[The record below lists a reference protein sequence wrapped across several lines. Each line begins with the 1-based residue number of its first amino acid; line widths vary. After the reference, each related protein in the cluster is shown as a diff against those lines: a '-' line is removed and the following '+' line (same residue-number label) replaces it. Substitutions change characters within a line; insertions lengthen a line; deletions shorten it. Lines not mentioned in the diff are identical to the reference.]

1 MAESFSAKGKTME
14 KLIIHG
20 GKPLYGEVDI
30 SGMKNSALP
39 VIFGTIAA
47 ADICEIGNVP
57 DVSDISLAL
66 EVLRTLG
73 AKVRF
78 INADTVL
85 IDTRC
90 VERRTPPME
99 LVSKMRGSTY
109 LLGAMLGRFGEA
121 EVGMP
126 GGCNFGVR
134 PIDQH
139 VKGFEALGAS
149 VNFSTTGNLLLQA
162 GEGGLRG
169 NSIYFNVVSV
179 GATINVMLAAI
190 FADGITTLENAAR
203 EPHIVDMANFLNA
216 CGAQIMGA
224 GTSMIRIRGVKSLH
238 GCRYSIAPDMI
249 EAGTYM
255 TAAAAAGGSVTIRRV
270 IPKHMDAITAKL
282 REIGVETKSFDDAIT
297 VTSSRHYRATEI
309 KTNPYPG
316 FPTDMHPQFTALL
329 CLANGISRISEGIW
343 SDRFRY
349 VDELIK
355 MGADIS
361 VVDSEAHIMGVH
373 ALTGTS
379 VKACDL
385 RAGACLVIA
394 GLCAQGTTTVTGL
407 EFVDRGYQNLPEK
420 LRALGASIIRV

>member
-1 MAESFSAKGKTME
+1 ME

-39 VIFGTIAA
+39 VIFGTIATG
-47 ADICEIGNVP
+47 DICEISNVP

-73 AKVRF
+73 ARIRF

-85 IDTRC
+85 IDTRS
-90 VERRTPPME
+90 VERKTPPLE

-109 LLGAMLGRFGEA
+109 LIGAMLGRFGEA

-139 VKGFEALGAS
+139 IKGFEALGAT
-149 VNFSTTGNLLLQA
+149 VNFSPNGNLFFKA
-162 GEGGLRG
+162 AERGLVG
-169 NSIYFNVVSV
+169 NQIYFNVVSV
-179 GATINVMLAAI
+179 GATINVMLAAV
-190 FADGITTLENAAR
+190 FAEGVTTMENAAR

-216 CGAQIMGA
+216 CGADITGA
-224 GTSMIRIRGVKSLH
+224 GTSMIRIRGVKALH
-238 GCRYSIAPDMI
+238 GCHYSIAPDMI

-255 TAAAAAGGSVTIRRV
+255 TAAAAAGGKVTIRRI

-282 REIGVETKSFDDAIT
+282 REIGVGTEVFDDAIT
-297 VTSSRHYRATEI
+297 VVSDRIYRGTEI

-329 CLANGISRISEGIW
+329 CLASGISRISEGIW
-343 SDRFRY
+343 NDRFRY
-349 VDELIK
+349 VEELIK
-355 MGADIS
+355 MGAEIS
-361 VVDSEAHIMGVH
+361 VVESDAHITGVR
-373 ALTGTS
+373 ALHGAS

-394 GLCAQGTTTVTGL
+394 GLCADGTTTVTGL

-420 LRALGASIIRV
+420 LRALGASIVRV